1 MCRDSCPL
9 ARGLGSVPTVREL
22 DPCPKAIDH
31 MLALGLVLELGRVG
45 FRVGA
50 FDGINV
56 DGIRVGLSVRE

>member
-1 MCRDSCPL
+1 MPEGDRPYV
-9 ARGLGSVPTVREL
+9 GLGVG
-22 DPCPKAIDH
+22 
-31 MLALGLVLELGRVG
+31 LGVGRRVG